1 MRDGGGDVTVV
12 APPGSALGAALG
24 SALGAREWRVLDVR
38 SLRPERALLHPRAVL
53 LLEDDEGVPVV
64 DVEPGA
70 GLLTCVCLGSAR
82 SARELQGMHRR
93 GAVVLD
99 QSAPLLALLRILE
112 HHLRETRGPGPP
124 DDAVVGELGRR
135 HDEHVALTRLT
146 ATEEAVLALLAAG
159 VGAAQIGARRHLS
172 LNTVRTHIRSI
183 LTKLGVR
190 SQLEAVAVARRS
202 GSARWL
208 VEPRV
213 TFTNSGEA
221 PAPPHGG
228 R

>member
-1 MRDGGGDVTVV
+1 MGDADRDVAVV

-24 SALGAREWRVLDVR
+24 AALGVRRWSVLDVR
-38 SLRPERALLHPRAVL
+38 SLRPGGALLTPRAVL
-53 LLEDDEGVPVV
+53 LLEDDAGTPVVRVARGVPV
-64 DVEPGA
+64 A
-70 GLLTCVCLGSAR
+70 TCVCLGSAR
-82 SARELQGMHRR
+82 SARQLHELHRR

-99 QSAPLLALLRILE
+99 QSAPLPSLLTVVE
-112 HHLRETRGPGPP
+112 HHLRAPRGPGPP
-124 DDAVVGELGRR
+124 DPGVARELARR
-135 HDEHVALTRLT
+135 HDEHVALNRLT
-146 ATEEAVLALLAAG
+146 ATEESVLALLAAG
-159 VGAAQIGARRHLS
+159 VDATRIGAQRHLS

-202 GSARWL
+202 GSASWL
-208 VEPRV
+208 VEPQV
-213 TFTNSGEA
+213 TFTNSGEV